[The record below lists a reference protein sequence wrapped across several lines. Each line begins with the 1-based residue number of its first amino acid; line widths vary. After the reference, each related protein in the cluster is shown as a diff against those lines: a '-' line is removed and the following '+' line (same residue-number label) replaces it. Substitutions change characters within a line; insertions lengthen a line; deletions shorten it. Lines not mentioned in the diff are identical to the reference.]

1 MSNESPADSACS
13 CTRFGFRRLGNLT
26 FLGGSAY
33 EGCNF
38 KKRVNK
44 PGHFTCGVLTPQA
57 TKGMLAPFGNP
68 FNCARSKLH
77 GILDSMLKLRLG
89 LTKNPRFEPLIDG
102 SVKSDQLNM
111 TIHVTTP
118 PELFFKNLKND
129 EFDVFEMSLSEF
141 LITREQ
147 AEGDRWQWQALPIF
161 PAKAFVW
168 MTLFVNSAAGIQTIC
183 DLRGKRVGIPDY
195 VMTAGLW
202 FRIILRELC
211 AIRPQEISWFIGRVP
226 ELSHGGLLGM
236 AARPPAGISTTW
248 LTSAQTFDVM
258 LDHGEIDA
266 AYGFAPRHDP
276 KLMTLNI
283 DRYGGTPLD
292 GNPRLRKMFAD
303 GGLSIVEAFHKQTG
317 IVPANHV
324 IVAQR
329 RLLDHNPWLA
339 SEILRVFSESKRIAY
354 ERTNFSSPAYLYFEN
369 SDRASQEQM
378 VGNDPFPFGISAN
391 RKMLETL
398 FQNSHEEG
406 LTQRLA
412 NIEEVFFSGLLDT

>member
-1 MSNESPADSACS
+1 M
-13 CTRFGFRRLGNLT
+13 LNL
-26 FLGGSAY
+26 
-33 EGCNF
+33 
-38 KKRVNK
+38 K
-44 PGHFTCGVLTPQA
+44 
-57 TKGMLAPFGNP
+57 
-68 FNCARSKLH
+68 
-77 GILDSMLKLRLG
+77 IG

-102 SVKSDQLNM
+102 SVKSDKLNL

-129 EFDVFEMSLSEF
+129 EFDIFEMSISEF

-147 AEGDRWQWQALPIF
+147 AKAGQWQWQALPVF

-168 MTLFVNSAAGIQTIC
+168 MTLYVNTRVGIQSIC
-183 DLRGKRVGIPDY
+183 DLKDKRIGIPDY

-202 FRIILRELC
+202 FRVILRTLC
-211 AIRPQEISWFIGRVP
+211 GIKPEEISWFIGRVP
-226 ELSHGGLLGM
+226 ELSHGGLLGG
-236 AARPPAGISTTW
+236 RSKPPAGITARW
-248 LTSAQTFDVM
+248 LTTAQTFDVM

-283 DRYGGTPLD
+283 DRYGGTPLE

-303 GGLSIVEAFHKQTG
+303 GGLSIVEAFLKKTG

-329 RLLDHNPWLA
+329 RLLGQNPWLA
-339 SEILRVFSESKRIAY
+339 GEIFRLFNESKRIAY
-354 ERTNFSSPAYLYFEN
+354 ERADFTGPAYLYLEH
-369 SDRASQEQM
+369 SDRTSQEKM
-378 VGNDPFPFGISAN
+378 VGADPFPFGIKAN
-391 RKMLETL
+391 RYMLETL
-398 FQNSHEEG
+398 FHYSNAEG

-412 NIEEVFFSGLLDT
+412 KIEEVFCPSLLET